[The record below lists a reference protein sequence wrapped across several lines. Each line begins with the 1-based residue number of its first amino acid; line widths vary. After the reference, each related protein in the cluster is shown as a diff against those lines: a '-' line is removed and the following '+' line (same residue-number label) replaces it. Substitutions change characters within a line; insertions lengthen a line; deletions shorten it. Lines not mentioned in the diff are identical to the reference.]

1 MQSNVDNPITGHDD
15 NVSWDGRKTADF
27 EKISNDGLWAWNGVE
42 WQPRKITEQKNLQY
56 LPEQVGEVS
65 PRLGDVSDDGF
76 WRWNGTMW
84 VPREAEP
91 QRSQQD
97 QIIQPVKMQI
107 DSDDL
112 AKFPGWSKEN
122 INQYLSNGWT
132 IEQLKEYYDGQ
143 VVNHYKPVVDNQ
155 MSVMMVKNTKKPKKL
170 VWITLGALLPIIVI
184 FLIFV
189 GMVFANILNVME
201 EEDQSQVSGTWY
213 NPEDTLTLYSNGTA
227 SESTGVI
234 VAWDIS
240 NGNLSTTF
248 FIGDDEVDIFWKYE
262 IISTS
267 NNHRMLVMAPF
278 TDIED
283 GEIVVNESSCIG
295 YLDTIKGAERDYF
308 NNQLASFP
316 SWCDPD

>member
-1 MQSNVDNPITGHDD
+1 MHSNVDNPITGHDD

-27 EKISNDGLWAWNGVE
+27 NKISNDGLWVWDGIE
-42 WQPRKITEQKNLQY
+42 WQPRGITEKKTLQN
-56 LPEQVGEVS
+56 LPEQVREFPPS
-65 PRLGDVSDDGF
+65 IGDVSDDGF
-76 WRWNGTMW
+76 WTWNGYTW
-84 VPREAEP
+84 VPHEAEP
-91 QRSQQD
+91 RMTQKD
-97 QIIQPVKMQI
+97 QIIQPEKMQI
-107 DSDDL
+107 DSEDL
-112 AKFPGWSKEN
+112 AKLPGWTEETLT
-122 INQYLSNGWT
+122 QYIAAGWT
-132 IEQLKEYYDGQ
+132 VEQLKEYYDNQ

-155 MSVMMVKNTKKPKKL
+155 MSVMMVNNTKKPKKF
-170 VWITLGALLPIIVI
+170 VWIILGALIPITVI

-189 GMVFANILNVME
+189 GMVFANMLNVME

-248 FIGDDEVDIFWKYE
+248 SFEDDEFDVFWKYE

-267 NNHRMLVMAPF
+267 KNHRMLVMAPF
-278 TDIED
+278 TNIED
-283 GEIVVNESSCIG
+283 GEVVVDESGCIG
-295 YLDTIKGAERDYF
+295 YLDTIQGAERDYF

-316 SWCDPD
+316 SWCGPD